1 MPSARPSSPATG
13 EHLVSF
19 ICVAC
24 GTQYPPSAI
33 PPERCPICEDERQYV
48 PPEGQRWTT
57 LAAMHGH
64 YQNRFTELE
73 PGMTEIETE
82 PVFAIGQRAF
92 LIQTPH
98 GNVLW
103 ETLAYL
109 DETTAAEIERRGS
122 AVAIA
127 ISHPHYYTTMTAW
140 SRALGNIPIYLHEA
154 NRRWVMYPSPPIRY
168 FEQDALGLLP
178 GVTVIRCGG
187 HFPGAAVLHWAGDAD
202 GRGLLFSGDTVQVV
216 ADRRSVS
223 FMYSYPNLIPL
234 DPETVRAVV
243 ASLEP
248 YAFEGIYGAFGR
260 HILADAK
267 EAVRRSAERYIAH
280 VTRPETNA
288 E

>member
-1 MPSARPSSPATG
+1 MPEPGSTRPGLPA
-13 EHLVSF
+13 EQAFL
-19 ICVAC
+19 CVTC
-24 GTQYPPSAI
+24 GTQYPPSVH
-33 PPERCPICEDERQYV
+33 PPERCPICEDERQYAL
-48 PPEGQRWTT
+48 PEGPRWTT
-57 LAAMHGH
+57 LAEMRGRYH
-64 YQNRFTELE
+64 NRFTDLE
-73 PGMTEIETE
+73 PGVTEIETE
-82 PVFAIGQRAF
+82 PAFAIGQRAF
-92 LIQTPH
+92 LIQTPQ

-109 DETTAAEIERRGS
+109 DETTAAEIERRGG

-140 SRALGNIPIYLHEA
+140 SRALGDIPIYLHEA
-154 NRRWVMYPSPPIRY
+154 NRRWVMYPSPAVRY
-168 FEQDALGLLP
+168 FEQDALELVP

-187 HFPGAAVLHWAGDAD
+187 HFPGASVLHWAGGTG
-202 GRGLLFSGDTVQVV
+202 GRGLLFSGDTLQVV
-216 ADRRSVS
+216 ADRRHVS

-248 YAFEGIYGAFGR
+248 YAFERVYGAFGR

-267 EAVRRSAERYIAH
+267 GAVRRSAERYIAH
-280 VTRPETNA
+280 ITRPETNA